1 MNNMILVNYKT
12 HLFKA
17 FGEDTPVFYISKASL
32 TAVLLSKA
40 KLFFSIFLP
49 AANVTCKYL
58 ADFIMCLWKTLFR
71 CCKKWPSVSTDENF
85 CKFYKTLSPTFK
97 KSWSFEMWFKTFNFK
112 SLILIPISKFF
123 DWITVRKVQF

>member
-1 MNNMILVNYKT
+1 MFFPDDMLPAPRKAFLKSSTAVAALMVYCETVIVQVYVDVSFFMNNMILVNYKT

-49 AANVTCKYL
+49 AANVT
-58 ADFIMCLWKTLFR
+58 M
-71 CCKKWPSVSTDENF
+71 
-85 CKFYKTLSPTFK
+85 
-97 KSWSFEMWFKTFNFK
+97 
-112 SLILIPISKFF
+112 
-123 DWITVRKVQF
+123 